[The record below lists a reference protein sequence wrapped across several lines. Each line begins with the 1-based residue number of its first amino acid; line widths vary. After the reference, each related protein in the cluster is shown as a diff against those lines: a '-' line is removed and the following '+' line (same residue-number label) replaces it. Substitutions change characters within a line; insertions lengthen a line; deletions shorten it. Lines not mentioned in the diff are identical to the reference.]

1 VTPPVPVAPVAAPAV
16 VPPGRILRTFPALQ
30 SSLYRRYLLAG
41 MFGTVAAFMLQTA
54 QGWLVLV
61 LTNSPALLGLAG
73 AVAGLPALFLA
84 LFAGVLADRVD
95 RRRLLILTNGT
106 SAVLGLILAVLTTLG
121 LIQYWHVLVLA
132 FLLGITF
139 SFQMP
144 ASQALVSSIVDRSA
158 IGNAVA
164 LNSAQYNLLRILAP
178 GLAGLFIAAGSLA
191 LGFWVY
197 VVALVV
203 VVFLIAGL
211 RIPDTGP
218 PVRVQA
224 ALWLDLQ
231 DGVRYVAANRVLGIL
246 VLLPAVP
253 ALFVLNYLTFIPFYA
268 RDILATGAAGLGLLT
283 GAIGVGALVGAL
295 TLASRRPSGGS
306 GRLVLGAMCVVGAA
320 LTVFATSRSV
330 PISMLALAVMGMFQV
345 AYYSTTN
352 TLIQVLVPARLRG
365 RVLSLYFLTSIG
377 VIPIANLVGGALAE
391 AIGVQLVLAAGG
403 VLTVAIALLVAVFE
417 PRIARLRAA
426 HISASEAAE

>member
-1 VTPPVPVAPVAAPAV
+1 
-16 VPPGRILRTFPALQ
+16 LRSP
-30 SSLYRRYLLAG
+30 LYRRYLLAG

-73 AVAGLPALFLA
+73 AVAGVPALVLA
-84 LFAGVLADRVD
+84 VFAGVVADRVD
-95 RRRLLILTNGT
+95 RRRLLIATNGG

-121 LIQYWHVLVLA
+121 VVEYWHVLVLA
-132 FLLGITF
+132 FLMGVTF
-139 SFQMP
+139 AFQMP

-178 GLAGLFIAAGSLA
+178 GVAGLFIAAGSLA

-203 VVFLIAGL
+203 VVVLIYGL
-211 RIPDTGP
+211 HVPETRPQ
-218 PVRVQA
+218 VRVQA

-231 DGVRYVAANRVLGIL
+231 DGLRYVMADRVLGIL

-253 ALFVLNYLTFIPFYA
+253 ALLVLNYLTFIPLYA
-268 RDILATGAAGLGLLT
+268 RDILATGPAGLGLLT
-283 GAIGVGALVGAL
+283 GAIGVGALAGAL

-306 GRLVLGAMCVVGAA
+306 GRLVLGALGIVGAA
-320 LTVFATSRSV
+320 LMVFAVSRSLPV
-330 PISMLALAVMGMFQV
+330 SMLALACMGMFQV

-352 TLIQVLVPARLRG
+352 TLIQILVPARLRG

-377 VIPIANLVGGALAE
+377 VIPIANIVGGALAE
-391 AIGVQLVLAAGG
+391 SLGVEVVLATGG
-403 VLTVAIALLVAVFE
+403 LLTVLIVVAVALVE
-417 PRIARLRAA
+417 PRVGRLRAA
-426 HISASEAAE
+426 HLSASEASDRSS

>member
-1 VTPPVPVAPVAAPAV
+1 
-16 VPPGRILRTFPALQ
+16 
-30 SSLYRRYLLAG
+30 

-73 AVAGLPALFLA
+73 AVSGIPALFLA
-84 LFAGVLADRVD
+84 VFAGVVADRVD
-95 RRRLLILTNGT
+95 RRRLLIATNGA
-106 SAVLGLILAVLTTLG
+106 SAFLGLILAVLTSLG
-121 LIQYWHVLVLA
+121 GVEYWHVLVLA

-178 GLAGLFIAAGSLA
+178 GVAGLFIAAGSLA

-197 VVALVV
+197 VVALLV
-203 VVFLIAGL
+203 VVFLFAGL
-211 RIPDTGP
+211 RVPDERAQ
-218 PVRVQA
+218 VRVQA

-231 DGVRYVAANRVLGIL
+231 DGVRYVIANRVLAIL

-253 ALFVLNYLTFIPFYA
+253 ALLVLNYLTFIPVYA
-268 RDILATGAAGLGLLT
+268 RDILATGPAGLGLLT
-283 GAIGVGALVGAL
+283 GAIGVGALAGAL

-306 GRLVLGAMCVVGAA
+306 GRLVVGALA
-320 LTVFATSRSV
+320 LVGIGLTVFAVSRSLPV
-330 PISMLALAVMGMFQV
+330 SMIALAAMGMFQV
-345 AYYSTTN
+345 AFYSTTN

-391 AIGVQLVLAAGG
+391 VVGVEIVLAAGG
-403 VLTVAIALLVAVFE
+403 VLTVAIAALVLVIE
-417 PRIARLRAA
+417 PRIGRLRAA
-426 HISASEAAE
+426 HLSASDEPEPATA